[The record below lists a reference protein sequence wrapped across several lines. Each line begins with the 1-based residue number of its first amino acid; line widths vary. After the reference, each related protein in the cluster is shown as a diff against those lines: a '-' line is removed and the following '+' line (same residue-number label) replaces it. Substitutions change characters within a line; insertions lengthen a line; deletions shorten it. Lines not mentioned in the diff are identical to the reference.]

1 MSLSRSTKIC
11 RKKARMITFHKNL
24 QRIHPWIKTLKVFYY
39 NSLQKKEDFEINWYD
54 DPEVWESRSDS
65 SNSIVIKV
73 MQMTNLLYSVI
84 FLLQHAIFADKHFS
98 ILKQFLDKV
107 LALQTD
113 ERECSGK
120 DIPYSPLIVHP
131 VMTGDDTAVKTLNA
145 TDTVRVFQR

>member
-1 MSLSRSTKIC
+1 
-11 RKKARMITFHKNL
+11 MITFHKNL
-24 QRIHPWIKTLKVFYY
+24 QRIHPWIKTLKVFYF
-39 NSLQKKEDFEINWYD
+39 NSLEKNEDFEINWYD

-73 MQMTNLLYSVI
+73 MQMSNLLYSVI

-113 ERECSGK
+113 ERECSGE
-120 DIPYSPLIVHP
+120 DIPY
-131 VMTGDDTAVKTLNA
+131 
-145 TDTVRVFQR
+145 